1 MAERMDE
8 RGVLPRRSGYFC
20 GLSSTMLPPFRAL
33 AWVALLS
40 CFSAIGQGTFTVS
53 GYVKDAATGETLIG
67 ASVYDKAT
75 FTGTATN
82 TYGYFALNLAP
93 GKHTIVMS
101 FVGYEDD
108 VREIDLQ
115 ADTKITIEART
126 KVITA
131 KEFEVL
137 GKKAD
142 NTESTQMGVMELDAQ
157 KLSTL
162 PALLGEVDILKTLQ
176 FLPGVQSNGEGNS
189 GFYVR
194 GGGPD
199 QNLILLDNATVYN
212 ASHLFG
218 FFSVFNADAV
228 KNIELIKGGM
238 PANYGGRASSVLD
251 ITMKDG
257 NYKEF
262 HGQGGIGLI
271 SSRLTLEGP
280 IVKDKSSFI
289 MSARRTYI
297 DVLTKP
303 FLNPEGAF
311 AGSGYYFYDINAKA
325 NYRLSDKDRFF
336 LSGYFGR
343 DVFTLSGSE
352 PGSPDFRIPWGNAT
366 VSARWNHVFGPK
378 LFLNTTAIFSDYQF
392 SFKGGQD
399 DFSFGLSSGIKDYG
413 LKVDFNQYPSIRH
426 ELKYGIQY
434 TYHVYTPSTVDV
446 ESGDTEFAIDTP
458 SKLNAH
464 EGAVYFQDDYSVT
477 DQLKVNLGVRLSY
490 FAHVGGFREYILN
503 ERGDATGTRDYD
515 AGETIKAYYGLEPRV
530 SARYTV
536 GPTSSIKASF
546 NRNLQY
552 VHLASFSSIGLPTDV
567 WIPSGTNVKPQIGLQ
582 YAVGYFRD
590 LFERKY
596 EASIEVY
603 YKDMLN
609 QIEYAEGTQPQDGGN
624 TNYDA
629 LLVFGKGWSYG
640 AELFI
645 KRKFGALTGWA
656 GYTWS
661 KTMRRFPDINEGRE
675 FPSRWDRRHDLSL
688 VGSYELND
696 RWSFGATFVYSTGQ
710 ATTLPVQRYWIE
722 GRLVS
727 QFSERNS
734 FRMAPYHRMDIAATL
749 KNKPTKEVT
758 DKTTG
763 ETTTVQRRYRSSW
776 TFAVYNLYNRANPY
790 FYYFTTEG
798 NANAGDLRPVAKQV
812 SLFSILPSVTWN
824 FNF

>member
-1 MAERMDE
+1 MRTFLLLLILFAN
-8 RGVLPRRSGYFC
+8 L
-20 GLSSTMLPPFRAL
+20 AL
-33 AWVALLS
+33 M
-40 CFSAIGQGTFTVS
+40 GQGNLTIS

-67 ASVYDKAT
+67 ANVYAKEIM
-75 FTGTATN
+75 TGTTTN
-82 TYGYFALNLAP
+82 TYGYYVLNLP
-93 GKHTIVMS
+93 VGTYTIVMS
-101 FVGYEDD
+101 YVGFDESSQ
-108 VREIDLQ
+108 VVELT
-115 ADTKITIEART
+115 ADRKLNIEART
-126 KVITA
+126 KAIVA
-131 KEFEVL
+131 KEFEVV
-137 GKKAD
+137 GEKAK
-142 NTESTQMGVMELDAQ
+142 NTESTQMGVMDLDVQ

-162 PALLGEVDILKTLQ
+162 PALLGEVDILKTIQ
-176 FLPGVQSNGEGNS
+176 YLPGVKSNGEGNS

-257 NYKEF
+257 NDKGI
-262 HGQGGIGLI
+262 HGQGGIGII

-289 MSARRTYI
+289 VSGRRTYI
-297 DVLTKP
+297 DVLAKP
-303 FLNPEGAF
+303 FMNPEGAF
-311 AGSGYYFYDINAKA
+311 AGSGYYFYDLNAKA

-343 DVFTLSGSE
+343 DVFNLSGSE

-366 VSARWNHVFGPK
+366 VSGRWNHVFGPK

-413 LKVDFNQYPSIRH
+413 MKLDFNQYPSVRH
-426 ELKYGIQY
+426 ELKYGAHY
-434 TYHVYTPSTVDV
+434 TYHLYTPSTVDV
-446 ESGDTEFAIDTP
+446 ASGDAEFAIDEP
-458 SKLNAH
+458 SKLRAH
-464 EGAVYFQDDYSVT
+464 EGAIYLQDDFTVSDVFRM
-477 DQLKVNLGVRLSY
+477 NGGVRLSY
-490 FAHVGGFREYILN
+490 FAHIGSFKEYITN
-503 ERGDATGTRDYD
+503 NTGRATGTRDY
-515 AGETIKAYYGLEPRV
+515 APGETLKAYFGLEPRLSV
-530 SARYTV
+530 RYTT
-536 GPTSSIKASF
+536 GPSSSVKASF

-552 VHLASFSSIGLPTDV
+552 VHLASFSSVGLPTDV
-567 WIPSGTNVKPQIGLQ
+567 WIPSGKNVKPQVAHQ

-590 LFERKY
+590 LWDRKY

-603 YKDMLN
+603 YKDLQN
-609 QIEYAEGTQPQDGGN
+609 QIEYREGAQPQDGGN

-629 LLVFGKGWSYG
+629 LLTFGKGWSYG
-640 AELFI
+640 AEFFL
-645 KRKFGALTGWA
+645 KRRLGKFTGWA

-661 KTMRRFPDINEGRE
+661 KTMRKFAEVNNGDP

-688 VGSYELND
+688 VLGYELNE
-696 RWSFGATFVYSTGQ
+696 RWSFGGTFVYSTGQ
-710 ATTLPVQRYWIE
+710 ATTLPVQRYFIE
-722 GRLVS
+722 GRVVS
-727 QFSERNS
+727 QFSEHNG
-734 FRMAPYHRMDIAATL
+734 FRMAPYHRLDLAATL
-749 KNKPTKEVT
+749 KNKPTKQVK
-758 DKTTG
+758 DKLTG
-763 ETTTVQRRYRSSW
+763 EVSTVQRKYRSSW
-776 TFAVYNLYNRANPY
+776 TFSVYNAYNRANPY

-798 NANAGDLRPVAKQV
+798 TSGGGDLRPVAKQV

-824 FNF
+824 FHF